1 MSSFIVK
8 FYVPF
13 HFNLP
18 YTISVHETASR
29 FSTLNDI
36 MQRRLQ
42 QMMFEAAF
50 HGYTEAL
57 EMLLSQFGV
66 PVNSE
71 DQRVSGWLNCFCM
84 FTPTLSIFLFLEV
97 GEGGGDYKHSSMSI
111 YSSYNCLIVTVC
123 KCVVCYIW
131 NLEQP
136 ILPQLLSRYKL
147 NQEMYKMLTEKR
159 LC

>member
-1 MSSFIVK
+1 MCLSCNLANSLFIVK

-42 QMMFEAAF
+42 QMMFEAVF

-57 EMLLSQFGV
+57 EILLSQFGV
-66 PVNSE
+66 PVNSKE
-71 DQRVSGWLNCFCM
+71 QKVSVWLNCM
-84 FTPTLSIFLFLEV
+84 FTPTLSIFLFFFWR
-97 GEGGGDYKHSSMSI
+97 GGATNIAVCPYI
-111 YSSYNCLIVTVC
+111 VTVTVC

-131 NLEQP
+131 KLEQP
-136 ILPQLLSRYKL
+136 ILPQLLSG
-147 NQEMYKMLTEKR
+147 
-159 LC
+159 